1 MIDDYGIPASLKV
14 STGTSSSAFQYV
26 WNPVY
31 PSTTSTDY
39 NYTKYWTPDYLSFD
53 HPSYYVSIGR
63 AIEPSDCPRKKEE
76 DQEKPMSLEEVLMM
90 SSGKS

>member
-14 STGTSSSAFQYV
+14 STTGSSAFQYV

-31 PSTTSTDY
+31 PSATSTDC
-39 NYTKYWTPDYLSFD
+39 NYTKYWTPDYSSFD
-53 HPSYYVSIGR
+53 HHGYYVSIGR
-63 AIEPSDCPRKKEE
+63 AIELSDCPRKREE